1 MSYHFREQGVKRLVY
16 GGGVWIAVAAAALVP
31 ACRSP
36 RPSGDAAV
44 LRGLVPERFGEQGTA
59 MAAGAWWT
67 AFGSEDLA
75 LLVSEAL
82 SVNPG
87 LAQAAAR
94 LEQARAAARRQ
105 GAGVYP
111 AATLSGRGASVRE
124 TSRGGGDGGA
134 DVTVEREEYGLE
146 LAASY
151 ELDLWGRV
159 RAVRGSARKLAEASL
174 EDLETAAMTVAGRVC
189 ALYVSLGELAVKIER
204 VRRQIDANRS
214 ALDLLERR
222 RRKGKAVA
230 LDVYQQQQALA
241 STEALLPPLQAEAA
255 VQRHELAVLL
265 GRPPRAENLPE
276 VRALPPLP
284 PLPDTGLPAE
294 LVARRPD
301 VRAAARRLEA
311 SDLDL
316 DAAQADRLPALRLTA
331 SAAYASDDPGTLFDN
346 WLLNLAAGLTM
357 PLLDGGRRRA
367 ETDRTAAVRE
377 ERVARYREAVLAAFR
392 EVEDALVRERRLR
405 EEAAALG
412 EELDCG
418 RKALTEARALYV
430 KGQTDYLRVLTAL
443 ASVQLLERR
452 RISAEANLLR
462 NRVALYRALGGGVLD
477 APLPPRAREG
487 EEP

>member
-1 MSYHFREQGVKRLVY
+1 
-16 GGGVWIAVAAAALVP
+16 
-31 ACRSP
+31 
-36 RPSGDAAV
+36 
-44 LRGLVPERFGEQGTA
+44 
-59 MAAGAWWT
+59 
-67 AFGSEDLA
+67 
-75 LLVSEAL
+75 
-82 SVNPG
+82 
-87 LAQAAAR
+87 
-94 LEQARAAARRQ
+94 
-105 GAGVYP
+105 
-111 AATLSGRGASVRE
+111 
-124 TSRGGGDGGA
+124 
-134 DVTVEREEYGLE
+134 
-146 LAASY
+146 
-151 ELDLWGRV
+151 
-159 RAVRGSARKLAEASL
+159 
-174 EDLETAAMTVAGRVC
+174 
-189 ALYVSLGELAVKIER
+189 
-204 VRRQIDANRS
+204 
-214 ALDLLERR
+214 
-222 RRKGKAVA
+222 
-230 LDVYQQQQALA
+230 
-241 STEALLPPLQAEAA
+241 

-276 VRALPPLP
+276 VRTLPPLP

-301 VRAAARRLEA
+301 GRAAARRLEA